1 VEAYDQLL
9 AEGYVT
15 ARRGSATRVATRQT
29 TTGPAAPREPSPAR
43 LRYDFRPGLP
53 DPALFPRR
61 AWLASLRRVMSVAP
75 DAALDYPDP
84 RGAEPARTALS
95 TYLNRARGTVARAD

>member
-1 VEAYDQLL
+1 
-9 AEGYVT
+9 
-15 ARRGSATRVATRQT
+15 
-29 TTGPAAPREPSPAR
+29 
-43 LRYDFRPGLP
+43 
-53 DPALFPRR
+53 
-61 AWLASLRRVMSVAP
+61 MSVAP